1 MNYLR
6 DRYGIHISMRE
17 CTTFLKTLRFDIVD
31 GYVSHQENLHNV
43 AEGINNTSKK

>member
-1 MNYLR
+1 
-6 DRYGIHISMRE
+6 MRE

-43 AEGINNTSKK
+43 AEEISNTYGKSK